1 MSAAGALFAM
11 NGITQLGTSFAQS
24 KALDAQGIAEEA
36 RLNQN
41 AAFAERQASDALS
54 RGKKEVANLKRNTK
68 GLIGAQRASYAS
80 QNVIVDSG
88 SALDAQ
94 EDSAVL
100 SELDALEIKGNA
112 YREAYGYKVD
122 AITQRGA
129 ASSARRASKVNS
141 RSTLLTGV
149 NQALLYGL
157 QSYGAFSKQQS

>member
-1 MSAAGALFAM
+1 MSAAGAMFAM

-24 KALDAQGIAEEA
+24 KAISAQGIVEEA

-41 AAFAERQASDALS
+41 AAFAERQANDAIS
-54 RGKKEVANLKRNTK
+54 RGKKEVTNLKRNTK
-68 GLIGAQRASYAS
+68 GLIGAQRASYAG
-80 QNVIVDSG
+80 QNVVVDSG

-94 EDSAVL
+94 EDSAVM

-129 ASSARRASKVNS
+129 AASARRASRVNS
-141 RSTLLTGV
+141 TSTLLTGA
-149 NQALLYGL
+149 NQALSYGL
-157 QSYGAFSKQQS
+157 QSYDAFSKKPS